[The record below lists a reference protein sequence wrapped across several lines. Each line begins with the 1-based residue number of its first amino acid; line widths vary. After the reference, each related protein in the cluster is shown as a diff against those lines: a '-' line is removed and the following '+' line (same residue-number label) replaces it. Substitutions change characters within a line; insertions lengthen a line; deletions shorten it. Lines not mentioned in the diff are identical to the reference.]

1 MAKPT
6 NLEKPRA
13 NALNKNYE
21 RERTFSFM
29 ENLYLPEIFKA
40 LWYSFKQI
48 FSPTVTMSYPEEK
61 WDPPAI
67 FRGRPVLVED
77 NGKERC
83 VACGL
88 CARACPPLAISMQA
102 NEDADDPKERYPDF
116 FEINMLRCIYC
127 GYCEEV
133 CPEEAIVMSK
143 DYDIVFESR
152 EEAVYDMQRLLVPKE
167 DLQERLDFLRK
178 YKNSQFGQFWDF
190 QEENNIHSVRDR
202 DHDFNSGL
210 SLVEMLERQ
219 KTNDNVEADSNWPDK
234 HHYG

>member
-1 MAKPT
+1 MAT
-6 NLEKPRA
+6 NLEKPVL
-13 NALNKNYE
+13 NAINKNYK
-21 RERTFSFM
+21 RERKLSFL

-40 LWYSFKQI
+40 LWYSFKQM
-48 FSPTVTMSYPEEK
+48 FQPSFTMNYPEEK
-61 WDPPAI
+61 WEPPAI

-77 NGKERC
+77 HDRERC

-102 NEDADDPKERYPDF
+102 SETDDPKERYPDF

-152 EEAVYDMQRLLVPKE
+152 DEAVYDKERLLVPKE
-167 DLQERLDFLRK
+167 DLEDRLEYLRN
-178 YKNSQFGQFWDF
+178 YRNNQFGKFWDF

-202 DHDFNSGL
+202 DREWNSGL
-210 SLVEMLERQ
+210 SLVELVERQ
-219 KTNDNVEADSNWPDK
+219 QKDDATEASSKYWA
-234 HHYG
+234 

>member
-1 MAKPT
+1 MAQ
-6 NLEKPRA
+6 NLEQPVA
-13 NALNKNYE
+13 NPINENYK
-21 RERTFSFM
+21 RERKLSFS
-29 ENLYLPEIFKA
+29 ERIYIPEILRA
-40 LWYSFKQI
+40 LGYTLKQM
-48 FSPTVTMSYPEEK
+48 FMPKFTMRYPEEK

-102 NEDADDPKERYPDF
+102 NEDSDDPKERYPDF

-152 EEAVYDMQRLLVPKE
+152 EEAIYDKERLMVPKE
-167 DLQERLDFLRK
+167 DLSERLEFLRE
-178 YKNSQFGQFWDF
+178 YKNRQFGQFWDF

-202 DHDFNSGL
+202 DREWNTGL
-210 SLVEMLERQ
+210 SLVEMLEQ
-219 KTNDNVEADSNWPDK
+219 QEENDQAEAESGWNR
-234 HHYG
+234 

>member
-1 MAKPT
+1 MQE
-6 NLEKPRA
+6 NLEKPVL
-13 NALNKNYE
+13 NALNKDYAKE
-21 RERTFSFM
+21 RKFSFM
-29 ENLYLPEIFKA
+29 ENIYLPEIFKA
-40 LWYSFKQI
+40 LWYSLKQM
-48 FSPTVTMSYPEEK
+48 FAPKFTMMYPEEK

-77 NGKERC
+77 GGKERC

-102 NEDADDPKERYPDF
+102 SETEDPKERYPDF

-143 DYDIVFESR
+143 DYDIVFSSR
-152 EEAVYDMQRLLVPKE
+152 EDAIYGKDRLLVPKE
-167 DLQERLDFLRK
+167 DLSERLEFLK
-178 YKNSQFGQFWDF
+178 EYKNRQFGQFWDF

-202 DHDFNSGL
+202 DTDWNAGL
-210 SLVEMLERQ
+210 SLVDILEQQ
-219 KTNDNVEADSNWPDK
+219 KKNDSVKASSTWK
-234 HHYG
+234 I